1 MDDPE
6 GGHRQ
11 KTSPEYFLFAL
22 KQARQGDPQYLAQG
36 LNARLN
42 DPQLE
47 VGARWHRDQL
57 QIWLDADRVPTPAIA
72 VPKLTALLRELRLP
86 GVDQVHIRGIR
97 RGAKTMTV
105 AWDATVNVERRAG
118 TAWDRFSFD
127 YPWVNV
133 AALPVAS
140 LLAVILNASFLSFF
154 LLPLHIWIHEFGHAT
169 IAWMSGR
176 RAFPLPFG
184 WTSWSEERS
193 LFVYLGILF
202 LLGLMAHAGWR
213 EKLRWPI
220 ILAGSIAILQFVMTW
235 LVPQSTIECWLV
247 FGGIGGEFYLS
258 TFVMIAFYMRL
269 PDRWRWDFWRYV
281 ALVIAASSFWKSFWF
296 WHQIQRGQAEIPW
309 GSLLG
314 GEGDAGGDMDR
325 LVNDFGWTPD
335 QIINT
340 YTHLG
345 NLCLLVLLGVYAVI
359 LCRLSPQLWRLVQP
373 SVTSPRR

>member
-6 GGHRQ
+6 WGHRQ
-11 KTSPEYFLFAL
+11 NTSSEYFLFAL
-22 KQARQGDPQYLAQG
+22 RQARQGDPQYLAQG

-47 VGARWHRDQL
+47 VGARWHQDQL
-57 QIWLDADRVPTPAIA
+57 QIWLDADRVPTAAIA
-72 VPKLTALLRELRLP
+72 VPKLTALLQELRLP
-86 GVDQVHIRGIR
+86 GVDQVQIRGIR
-97 RGAKTMTV
+97 RGAKTMAV
-105 AWDATVNVERRAG
+105 VWDKTINVPQTTGA
-118 TAWDRFSFD
+118 AWDRFSFD
-127 YPWVNV
+127 HPWVNV

-140 LLAVILNASFLSFF
+140 LLAVILNASFMSFF

-169 IAWMSGR
+169 IAWLSGR
-176 RAFPLPFG
+176 RALPLPFG

-193 LFVYLGILF
+193 LFVYFGILF

-213 EKLRWPI
+213 EHLRWPI
-220 ILAGSIAILQFVMTW
+220 ILAGTIAILQFVMTW

-258 TFVMIAFYMRL
+258 TLVMIAFYMRL
-269 PDRWRWDFWRYV
+269 PDRCRWDFWRYV

-296 WHQIQRGQAEIPW
+296 WHQIQRGQEEIPW

-345 NLCLLVLLGVYAVI
+345 NLCLLVLWGVYVII
-359 LCRLSPQLWRLVQP
+359 LCRLSPQLWRMVQ
-373 SVTSPRR
+373 SSMTSPRR

>member
-6 GGHRQ
+6 WVKHQ
-11 KTSPEYFLFAL
+11 SANPEYFLFAL
-22 KQARQGDPQYLAQG
+22 KQARQGQPQYLTQAF
-36 LNARLN
+36 NARLN

-47 VGARWHRDQL
+47 VGTRWHQEQL
-57 QIWLDADRVPTPAIA
+57 QIWLDADRVPTAAIA

-86 GVDQVHIRGIR
+86 GVDQVQIRGIR
-97 RGAKTMTV
+97 RGAKTMTSV
-105 AWDATVNVERRAG
+105 WSETVTVRQATGA
-118 TAWDRFSFD
+118 AWDRFSFEH
-127 YPWVNV
+127 PWINR

-140 LLAVILNASFLSFF
+140 VLAVILNASFVSFF

-169 IAWMSGR
+169 VAWLSGR
-176 RAFPLPFG
+176 RALPLPFG
-184 WTSWSEERS
+184 WTSWSEQRS
-193 LFVYLGILF
+193 LFVYLGIVF

-220 ILAGSIAILQFVMTW
+220 ILAGGIALLQFVMTW
-235 LVPQSTIECWLV
+235 LLPQSVIECWLV

-258 TFVMIAFYMRL
+258 TLVMIAFYMRL

-281 ALVIAASSFWKSFWF
+281 ALVIAASSFWKNFGF
-296 WHQIQRGQAEIPW
+296 WHQIKCGQAEIPW

-340 YTHLG
+340 YSQLG
-345 NLCLLVLLGVYAVI
+345 NLCLLVLLGVYIAIGVG
-359 LCRLSPQLWRLVQP
+359 LYPQGWLMVQQRLRLK
-373 SVTSPRR
+373 R

>member
-6 GGHRQ
+6 WGHRQ

-47 VGARWHRDQL
+47 VGARWHQDQL
-57 QIWLDADRVPTPAIA
+57 QIWLDADRVPTAAIA
-72 VPKLTALLRELRLP
+72 VPKLTALLQELRLP
-86 GVDQVHIRGIR
+86 GVDQVQIRGIR

-105 AWDATVNVERRAG
+105 VWEKTINVRQATGA
-118 TAWDRFSFD
+118 AWDRFSFD
-127 YPWVNV
+127 HPWSNV
-133 AALPVAS
+133 SALPVAS
-140 LLAVILNASFLSFF
+140 LLAVILNASFVSFF

-176 RAFPLPFG
+176 RALPLPFG
-184 WTSWSEERS
+184 WTSWSEQRS

-202 LLGLMAHAGWR
+202 LLALVAHAGWR

-220 ILAGSIAILQFVMTW
+220 ILAGTIAILQFVMTW

-258 TFVMIAFYMRL
+258 TLVMIAFYMRL

-281 ALVIAASSFWKSFWF
+281 ALVIAASAFWKNFWR
-296 WHQIQRGQAEIPW
+296 WHQIKRGQAEIPW

-335 QIINT
+335 QIIGT
-340 YTHLG
+340 YSQLG
-345 NLCLLVLLGVYAVI
+345 NLCLLILVGVYLAI
-359 LCRLSPQLWRLVQP
+359 AIRLWAQQWPLLKQKFK
-373 SVTSPRR
+373 